1 MFLTKLELQGFKTF
15 AKKTELSFFPPAKER
30 CPITAVVGPNGSG
43 KCLHGDSRVM
53 LADGRLIQIR
63 SLFEMAENNGGI
75 KEIWEDGYC
84 VRSLPEPIEILSM
97 NPGSLRIEKRT
108 VDAFIKRTSPG
119 FLLQIET
126 RSGKSIRTTHYHP
139 FFTLKN
145 GRLHALKAEELT
157 NGITIA
163 TPRILSTDSQETI
176 DENLARFLGYFISEG
191 RNTKNGQVR
200 FVNEDEAVLQ
210 DFISVAESSF
220 NRKAHRYSYKQTADD
235 VILYGHDLC
244 ERLENE
250 FGILRDGHSRT
261 KSVPPQLF
269 TSPQTVIT
277 AFLGALFEGD
287 GHVCAKQYQGRTQAH
302 IEYATAS
309 PELADGVVTLLLRL
323 GIVATRKVKMKW
335 ATNSPI
341 RKKRPYTSVYIYGTE
356 QLKCFARCIHFAGKK
371 QMSLEVLKT
380 LEAHSNP
387 NLDVVPTAVH
397 LVRETVLSSGLK
409 VKPLRGDFPRL
420 AAYNERRCEASRD
433 GLLDVPFLL
442 QDRWEDEI
450 VGPFVQQ
457 LSQLANS
464 DIYWDEITQIQRIDH
479 EDWVYDL
486 SIPFTHN
493 FISENIIVHNSNLAD
508 AIRWVLGEQSLKLLR
523 GKESQ
528 DVIFSGSEGKGRAG
542 FAQVSLSLNNED
554 GSMPIDYSHVT
565 ITRRLYRGGTSEY
578 LLNESP
584 VRLGDIQLLL
594 AQANVGQRSYSV
606 VGQGMIDHILIST
619 PEERKAF
626 FDDATGVKPFQLK
639 RHEAILKLKRTH
651 ENLVDVEMLLREIE
665 PRLRSL
671 KRQASRLEQRDEIQQ
686 SLHALEAEYYGGQ
699 WWELVRQLEAVKTQ
713 FTSAD
718 DSIKQ
723 ERTELTKL
731 EQSADALERAE
742 QRPDTG
748 LIKLQEVY
756 RAVQK
761 KQHALRQKQFQTEKE
776 IELTKVRAQSN
787 WAPLPLVQI
796 MQEVEE
802 VVKGL
807 RGLKGLKDAA
817 AILELVDVVLKRS
830 EKLSKCLQ
838 RPNPDDIKPDP
849 VLVQKLK
856 ELKGQEGTIQ
866 KELEGLEAQ
875 IDAHATQEKTER
887 TELIEMQKTL
897 REKQRQ
903 IHLLENRRNEL
914 QIDLARYEERQQAL
928 IREMNEFMKDR
939 ALAVRSE
946 RPPSQGGLQGV
957 AEDSYAE
964 IQRLRYKLE
973 LIGGIDPE
981 IMKEYEETRVRHEF
995 LDSQVS
1001 DLHKAIR
1008 DTEKV
1013 IVELDEQIEKQ
1024 SKAVF
1029 GKINREFERYFKVL
1043 FGGGSCQLVKL
1054 TREEVEED
1062 VKAVEGVTV
1071 ERAFADTGE
1080 EERDKEDAIVKKLS
1094 KHQDPV
1100 IGIDIQATPPG
1111 KKLKA
1116 LNLLSGGERALT
1128 SIALISAIMAVNPSP
1143 FVLLDEVDA
1152 ALDESNTIRFAS
1164 ILQELSEKSQ
1174 FIIITHNRATMEQAD
1189 VLYGV
1194 TMGTEGVS
1202 NLLSIHLED
1211 VTNNGTTARR

>member
-15 AKKTELSFFPPAKER
+15 AKKTELSFLPPSSER

-43 KCLHGDSRVM
+43 K
-53 LADGRLIQIR
+53 
-63 SLFEMAENNGGI
+63 
-75 KEIWEDGYC
+75 
-84 VRSLPEPIEILSM
+84 
-97 NPGSLRIEKRT
+97 
-108 VDAFIKRTSPG
+108 
-119 FLLQIET
+119 
-126 RSGKSIRTTHYHP
+126 
-139 FFTLKN
+139 
-145 GRLHALKAEELT
+145 
-157 NGITIA
+157 
-163 TPRILSTDSQETI
+163 
-176 DENLARFLGYFISEG
+176 
-191 RNTKNGQVR
+191 
-200 FVNEDEAVLQ
+200 
-210 DFISVAESSF
+210 
-220 NRKAHRYSYKQTADD
+220 
-235 VILYGHDLC
+235 
-244 ERLENE
+244 
-250 FGILRDGHSRT
+250 
-261 KSVPPQLF
+261 
-269 TSPQTVIT
+269 
-277 AFLGALFEGD
+277 
-287 GHVCAKQYQGRTQAH
+287 
-302 IEYATAS
+302 
-309 PELADGVVTLLLRL
+309 
-323 GIVATRKVKMKW
+323 
-335 ATNSPI
+335 
-341 RKKRPYTSVYIYGTE
+341 
-356 QLKCFARCIHFAGKK
+356 
-371 QMSLEVLKT
+371 
-380 LEAHSNP
+380 
-387 NLDVVPTAVH
+387 
-397 LVRETVLSSGLK
+397 
-409 VKPLRGDFPRL
+409 
-420 AAYNERRCEASRD
+420 
-433 GLLDVPFLL
+433 
-442 QDRWEDEI
+442 
-450 VGPFVQQ
+450 
-457 LSQLANS
+457 
-464 DIYWDEITQIQRIDH
+464 
-479 EDWVYDL
+479 
-486 SIPFTHN
+486 
-493 FISENIIVHNSNLAD
+493 SNLAD

-554 GSMPIDYSHVT
+554 GSMPIDYTHVT
-565 ITRRLYRGGTSEY
+565 ITRRLYRDGTSEY

-606 VGQGMIDHILIST
+606 VGQGMIDHILVST

-639 RHEAILKLKRTH
+639 RHEAVLKLKRTH

-671 KRQASRLEQRDEIQQ
+671 KRQASRLEQRDEIEQ
-686 SLHALEAEYYGGQ
+686 SLHKLEAEYYGEQ
-699 WWELVRQLEAVKTQ
+699 WWELVGQLEAVKTQ

-723 ERTELTKL
+723 ERVELTKL
-731 EQSADALERAE
+731 EQTAETLERAE
-742 QRPDTG
+742 SNPDTG
-748 LIKLQEVY
+748 LMKLQEAY

-761 KQHALRQKQFQTEKE
+761 KQNALRNEQFQTEKE

-807 RGLKGLKDAA
+807 RGLKGLTDAT
-817 AILELVDVVLKRS
+817 AILEIVDAVLKRS
-830 EKLSKCLQ
+830 EKLSKSLQ

-849 VLVQKLK
+849 ALVQKLK

-875 IDAHATQEKTER
+875 IDAYATQEKTER

-928 IREMNEFMKDR
+928 IREMNEFLKDR
-939 ALAVRSE
+939 AIAVRSQRLNHSTTQPLPE
-946 RPPSQGGLQGV
+946 
-957 AEDSYAE
+957 ESYAE

-981 IMKEYEETRVRHEF
+981 IMKEYEETRIRHEF
-995 LDSQVS
+995 LDGQVN
-1001 DLHKAIR
+1001 DLHKALR

-1029 GKINREFERYFKVL
+1029 GKINKEFERYFKVL

-1054 TREEVEED
+1054 TREEVDEVE
-1062 VKAVEGVTV
+1062 KADEMRGVTP

-1080 EERDKEDAIVKKLS
+1080 GERDKEEVIAKKLQ

-1100 IGIDIQATPPG
+1100 MGIDIQATPPG

-1194 TMGTEGVS
+1194 TMGTEGIS

-1211 VTNNGTTARR
+1211 VVNGATARR

>member
-1 MFLTKLELQGFKTF
+1 MFLTRLELQGFKTF
-15 AKKTELSFFPPAKER
+15 AKKTTLSFLPPAEKR

-43 KCLHGDSRVM
+43 K
-53 LADGRLIQIR
+53 
-63 SLFEMAENNGGI
+63 
-75 KEIWEDGYC
+75 
-84 VRSLPEPIEILSM
+84 
-97 NPGSLRIEKRT
+97 
-108 VDAFIKRTSPG
+108 
-119 FLLQIET
+119 
-126 RSGKSIRTTHYHP
+126 
-139 FFTLKN
+139 
-145 GRLHALKAEELT
+145 
-157 NGITIA
+157 
-163 TPRILSTDSQETI
+163 
-176 DENLARFLGYFISEG
+176 
-191 RNTKNGQVR
+191 
-200 FVNEDEAVLQ
+200 
-210 DFISVAESSF
+210 
-220 NRKAHRYSYKQTADD
+220 
-235 VILYGHDLC
+235 
-244 ERLENE
+244 
-250 FGILRDGHSRT
+250 
-261 KSVPPQLF
+261 
-269 TSPQTVIT
+269 
-277 AFLGALFEGD
+277 
-287 GHVCAKQYQGRTQAH
+287 
-302 IEYATAS
+302 
-309 PELADGVVTLLLRL
+309 
-323 GIVATRKVKMKW
+323 
-335 ATNSPI
+335 
-341 RKKRPYTSVYIYGTE
+341 
-356 QLKCFARCIHFAGKK
+356 
-371 QMSLEVLKT
+371 
-380 LEAHSNP
+380 
-387 NLDVVPTAVH
+387 
-397 LVRETVLSSGLK
+397 
-409 VKPLRGDFPRL
+409 
-420 AAYNERRCEASRD
+420 
-433 GLLDVPFLL
+433 
-442 QDRWEDEI
+442 
-450 VGPFVQQ
+450 
-457 LSQLANS
+457 
-464 DIYWDEITQIQRIDH
+464 
-479 EDWVYDL
+479 
-486 SIPFTHN
+486 
-493 FISENIIVHNSNLAD
+493 SNLAD

-542 FAQVSLSLNNED
+542 FAEVSLSLNNED
-554 GSMPIDYSHVT
+554 GSMPIDYTQVT
-565 ITRRLYRGGTSEY
+565 MTRRLFRDGTSEY
-578 LLNESP
+578 LLNESV
-584 VRLGDIQLLL
+584 VRLADIQLLL

-606 VGQGMIDHILIST
+606 VGQGMIDHILVST

-639 RHEAILKLKRTH
+639 RHEAVLKLKRTH

-671 KRQASRLEQRDEIQQ
+671 KRQASRLEQRDEIEQN
-686 SLHALEAEYYGGQ
+686 LHKLEAEYYGEQ
-699 WWELVRQLEAVKTQ
+699 WWELVHHLEAVKTQ

-723 ERTELTKL
+723 ERTELTKI
-731 EQSADALERAE
+731 EQAADALERAKVS
-742 QRPDTG
+742 PDTG
-748 LIKLQEVY
+748 LMKLQEAY
-756 RAVQK
+756 RAIQK
-761 KQHALRQKQFQTEKE
+761 KQSALRNEQFQTEKE

-807 RGLKGLKDAA
+807 RGLKGLTDAT
-817 AILELVDVVLKRS
+817 AILKMVDAVLKRS
-830 EKLSKCLQ
+830 EKLSKSLQ

-849 VLVQKLK
+849 ALVQKLK
-856 ELKGQEGTIQ
+856 ELKGQEVTIQ

-875 IDAHATQEKTER
+875 IDAYATQEKTER

-939 ALAVRSE
+939 AVAVRSE
-946 RPPSQGGLQGV
+946 RPPSQGGLQEV
-957 AEDSYAE
+957 ADNDPYAE

-995 LDSQVS
+995 LDGQVN

-1043 FGGGSCQLVKL
+1043 FSGGSCQLVKL
-1054 TREEVEED
+1054 TREDTEPEP
-1062 VKAVEGVTV
+1062 EGVTP

-1080 EERDKEDAIVKKLS
+1080 GEREKEEVIAKKLE

-1100 IGIDIQATPPG
+1100 MGIDIQATPPG

-1194 TMGTEGVS
+1194 TMGEEGIS
-1202 NLLSIHLED
+1202 NLLSVHLED
-1211 VTNNGTTARR
+1211 VANGATARR

>member
-15 AKKTELSFFPPAKER
+15 AKKTELSFLPPTSQR

-53 LADGRLIQIR
+53 LADGRLVQIR
-63 SLFEMAENNGGI
+63 SLFEMAENSGGI

-97 NPGSLRIEKRT
+97 NPESLRIEKRII
-108 VDAFIKRTSPG
+108 DAFIKRTSPG
-119 FLLQIET
+119 FLLHIKT

-157 NGITIA
+157 NGISIA
-163 TPRILSTDSQETI
+163 TPRILSTSSQNTI

-220 NRKAHRYSYKQTADD
+220 NRKAHRYSYKPTSDD

-244 ERLENE
+244 EHLENE

-261 KSVPPQLF
+261 KSIPPQLF
-269 TSPQTVIT
+269 TSPQTVVT

-287 GHVCAKQYQGRTQAH
+287 GHVCAKNYHGRKQAY

-323 GIVATRKVKMKW
+323 GIVATKRTKMKW

-341 RKKRPYTSVYIYGTE
+341 RKKRPYTSVYIYGTD

-371 QMSLEVLKT
+371 QMTLEVLKT
-380 LEAHSNP
+380 LETHSTP
-387 NLDVVPTAVH
+387 ILDVVPTAVH
-397 LVRETVLSSGLK
+397 LVRETVLASGLK

-433 GLLDVPFLL
+433 GLLDVSFLL
-442 QDRWEDEI
+442 QDRWEDEN

-464 DIYWDEITQIQRIDH
+464 DIYWDEITQIQRINH

-542 FAQVSLSLNNED
+542 FAQVSLNLNNQD

-565 ITRRLYRGGTSEY
+565 ITRRLFRDGTSEY

-584 VRLGDIQLLL
+584 VRLSDIQLLL

-606 VGQGMIDHILIST
+606 VGQGMIDHILVST

-639 RHEAILKLKRTH
+639 RHEAVLKLKRTH

-686 SLHALEAEYYGGQ
+686 SLHTLEVDYYGEQ
-699 WWELVRQLEAVKTQ
+699 WWTLVDQLDVAKRHFEE
-713 FTSAD
+713 AD
-718 DSIKQ
+718 DKI
-723 ERTELTKL
+723 KL
-731 EQSADALERAE
+731 ERKELNDLERAA
-742 QRPDTG
+742 Q
-748 LIKLQEVY
+748 KLEKSETSDDRHMDLQTNY
-756 RAVQK
+756 RALQK
-761 KQHALRQKQFQTEKE
+761 KQSENRQAQFETEKE
-776 IELTKVRAQSN
+776 IELTKVRTQSF

-807 RGLKGLKDAA
+807 RGLKGLKDVTT
-817 AILELVDVVLKRS
+817 ILEIVDAVLKRS
-830 EKLSKCLQ
+830 EKLSKSLQ

-849 VLVQKLK
+849 TLVEKLK
-856 ELKGQEGTIQ
+856 KLKGLEGTIQ
-866 KELEGLEAQ
+866 KELERLETQ
-875 IDAHATQEKTER
+875 IDAYVTQEKTER
-887 TELIEMQKTL
+887 TELIQMQKTL

-939 ALAVRSE
+939 TVAVRSQRLNHSTTQPLPE
-946 RPPSQGGLQGV
+946 
-957 AEDSYAE
+957 ESYAE

-995 LDSQVS
+995 LDGQVN

-1054 TREEVEED
+1054 TREEVEEVAPGFSLGETD
-1062 VKAVEGVTV
+1062 GVSA
-1071 ERAFADTGE
+1071 ERA
-1080 EERDKEDAIVKKLS
+1080 
-1094 KHQDPV
+1094 
-1100 IGIDIQATPPG
+1100 
-1111 KKLKA
+1111 
-1116 LNLLSGGERALT
+1116 
-1128 SIALISAIMAVNPSP
+1128 
-1143 FVLLDEVDA
+1143 
-1152 ALDESNTIRFAS
+1152 
-1164 ILQELSEKSQ
+1164 
-1174 FIIITHNRATMEQAD
+1174 
-1189 VLYGV
+1189 
-1194 TMGTEGVS
+1194 
-1202 NLLSIHLED
+1202 
-1211 VTNNGTTARR
+1211 